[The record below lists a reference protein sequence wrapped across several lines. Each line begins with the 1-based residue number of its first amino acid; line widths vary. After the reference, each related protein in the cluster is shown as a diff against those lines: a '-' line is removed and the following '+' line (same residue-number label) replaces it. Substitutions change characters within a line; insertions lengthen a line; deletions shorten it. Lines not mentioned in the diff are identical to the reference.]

1 MDNEILAVATE
12 IQSHLVDLLDEKE
25 ANLVSQQLQS
35 LLSKAQAGEEVDID
49 IRDLLGDY
57 PATQEWMEK
66 RLKENSSIKKDKHY
80 SPLPGDPNPPPPV
93 DNDDDPKP
101 K

>member
-1 MDNEILAVATE
+1 M
-12 IQSHLVDLLDEKE
+12 VDLLDEKE
-25 ANLVSQQLQS
+25 ANLVNQQLQS

-57 PATQEWMEK
+57 PATQKWMEK
-66 RLKENSSIKKDKHY
+66 WLKGISSIEKGKGY
-80 SPLPGDPNPPPPV
+80 SPLPGDHTPPPV